1 VEGRAKPMEG
11 PEATCTISMSQET
24 YVRRFGGRISP
35 EEALSAEG
43 TKIAGN
49 ATMGAASL
57 RALSVMI

>member
-1 VEGRAKPMEG
+1 MEG